1 MADSKEAEQVNEE
14 LPVDELKSISGG
26 LMNCEVKDTP
36 PPSPQGTGSGIT
48 LCDWKKKRIVD
59 HIGGDESFVVLSS

>member
-1 MADSKEAEQVNEE
+1 
-14 LPVDELKSISGG
+14 
-26 LMNCEVKDTP
+26 MNCEVKDTP

>member
-26 LMNCEVKDTP
+26 LMNCEVKDNP
-36 PPSPQGTGSGIT
+36 PPSP
-48 LCDWKKKRIVD
+48 
-59 HIGGDESFVVLSS
+59 